1 MTSATTTTY
10 DFTQYITDS
19 HNPRYIAA
27 IHGILPTMLAK
38 QFIDKVF
45 ESNWCISPLFC
56 GCFDSKERA
65 LAFVEQVTDSPLI
78 LAIPTIDY
86 SNVITLSISH
96 NGDQWVLTDYENDS
110 TAYTTFES
118 LDQLP
123 FAAHSFGSICAG
135 EEWDEL
141 AQFKPTTSLNDSPR
155 HVVVM
160 KATVV

>member
-1 MTSATTTTY
+1 MTFTTPTY
-10 DFTQYITDS
+10 EFTQYITDS

-27 IHGILPTMLAK
+27 IHGILPSMLAI
-38 QFIDKVF
+38 QFIEKVF

-56 GCFDSKERA
+56 GCFDTKDRA
-65 LAFVEQVTDSPLI
+65 FAFVEQVIDSPLI

-86 SNVITLSISH
+86 SNVITLSVSH

-123 FAAHSFGSICAG
+123 AAAHTFGSICAG

-141 AQFKPTTSLNDSPR
+141 AHFKPTALVNDSPR
-155 HVVVM
+155 HVVIM
-160 KATVV
+160 NATVA

>member
-1 MTSATTTTY
+1 MTSTTPTY

-27 IHGILPTMLAK
+27 IHGILPTMLAI
-38 QFIDKVF
+38 QFIEKVF

-56 GCFDSKERA
+56 GCFESKERA
-65 LAFVEQVTDSPLI
+65 LEFVGQVTDIPLI

-141 AQFKPTTSLNDSPR
+141 AQFRPTASLNDSPR
-155 HVVVM
+155 HVVAM
-160 KATVV
+160 RATVG